1 MKGPY
6 ETTTPDDRVSVRRIL
21 AYSGAMA
28 VHAALFAFLMA
39 PVTHEAAAATET
51 TKVSVTIYT
60 PPPPPP
66 PLPPIPNPPTVP
78 VKHTPPPPRPNTP
91 PPPQPLEPND
101 MVEHVDKIDEGPV
114 TPQTVIPVESHDTG
128 PVTAKSGELSIIRG
142 RLAYNA
148 KIRNLAGR
156 VELRI
161 LVGTDGKPVEI
172 LIEKSSGEPRLDNE
186 AKRQAKDWVFT
197 AAIRNGE
204 KVMAWAVVPIVFQLD
219 QG

>member
-1 MKGPY
+1 MNDPY
-6 ETTTPDDRVSVRRIL
+6 ETNTPDDRLSVRRIL
-21 AYSGAMA
+21 AYSGAIA

-39 PVTHEAAAATET
+39 PVSHEAAAAAADH
-51 TKVSVTIYT
+51 KVQITFI

-66 PLPPIPNPPTVP
+66 PPPPPKIPDPPPIVRV
-78 VKHTPPPPRPNTP
+78 VKHTPPPPAQITTP
-91 PPPQPLEPND
+91 PPPNVIVEVVKPEPP
-101 MVEHVDKIDEGPV
+101 GPQSDD
-114 TPQTVIPVESHDTG
+114 PVIPVEPHDTG
-128 PVTAKSGELSIIRG
+128 PITAKSGELSIIRG

-161 LVGTDGKPVEI
+161 LVGTDGRPVEI
-172 LIEKSSGEPRLDNE
+172 LIEKSSGEPRLDQE
-186 AKRQAKDWVFT
+186 AKRQARDWVFT

-204 KVMAWAVVPIVFQLD
+204 KVMAWAVVPIVFQLE